1 MFSYKANAICM
12 AGMTMPAGAGV
23 AASHCWNR
31 VRKPGQ
37 LINYARFWPHRWTF
51 AKNRTAHAQTH
62 YRKSTQWQWASFVS
76 GVKRGARLHLDGV
89 SVRIILQ
96 LWIFSSV
103 VVKLCANLYGK
114 FDQKSKFRQIASGP
128 PVKEVVK
135 LMEKRSHAV
144 TRWEC
149 CIFSKN
155 TSYLL
160 TVQFQWRIHQINTHI
175 RINYSH

>member
-12 AGMTMPAGAGV
+12 AGMTMPAGAAV

-76 GVKRGARLHLDGV
+76 AGWPQTFSNKLYWLSIDYPFLVPVFAPLLSHSASERDY
-89 SVRIILQ
+89 Q
-96 LWIFSSV
+96 LIRSNAYIEHENKYTMKMPTF
-103 VVKLCANLYGK
+103 KDNLW
-114 FDQKSKFRQIASGP
+114 QKNI
-128 PVKEVVK
+128 
-135 LMEKRSHAV
+135 KRSWLKMMSWKAV
-144 TRWEC
+144 
-149 CIFSKN
+149 S
-155 TSYLL
+155 
-160 TVQFQWRIHQINTHI
+160 
-175 RINYSH
+175 

>member
-37 LINYARFWPHRWTF
+37 LINYARFWSHRWTF

-76 GVKRGARLHLDGV
+76 ESFSTAAHTDLVDCIHGLGRVHWQKCSLANQHRVHLLLHL
-89 SVRIILQ
+89 R
-96 LWIFSSV
+96 LWCR
-103 VVKLCANLYGK
+103 LCAWSAKGLWRDFNV
-114 FDQKSKFRQIASGP
+114 SKDFYISFNF
-128 PVKEVVK
+128 
-135 LMEKRSHAV
+135 H
-144 TRWEC
+144 
-149 CIFSKN
+149 F
-155 TSYLL
+155 
-160 TVQFQWRIHQINTHI
+160 I
-175 RINYSH
+175 RIQMKYMMHSHKTGHKWHFG